1 MTLEVQNDTKPLLE
15 GLLMS
20 SRLNNNELHWVTFNS
35 FLSWLLHPQDEGTG
49 VYSSCSKVDI

>member
-15 GLLMS
+15 GLLMDS
-20 SRLNNNELHWVTFNS
+20 SLNNNELHWVTF
-35 FLSWLLHPQDEGTG
+35 FHPQDEGTG